1 MGRKARPPGRD
12 DTGHER
18 ADGGQRGTPERVR
31 LDKWLWAARFYKTR
45 ALAADAID
53 GGKVE
58 VEGERARRSR
68 LLAVGERVTVRK
80 PPFEQHIIVRA
91 LSEQRGPAPVAAT
104 LYDETAESRQAREAL
119 AAQMRALGPPVFRER
134 GRPGKKERREI
145 DRWRGRGDR

>member
-1 MGRKARPPGRD
+1 MSDKD
-12 DTGHER
+12 D
-18 ADGGQRGTPERVR
+18 DKVR

-58 VEGERARRSR
+58 VDGERARRAR
-68 LLAVGERVTVRK
+68 LLAAGERVTVRK
-80 PPFEQHIIVRA
+80 PPFEQHVIVRA

-104 LYDETAESRQAREAL
+104 LYEETAASRQAREAL
-119 AAQMRALGPPVFRER
+119 AAQLRAVGPPVFRER
-134 GRPGKKERREI
+134 SRPSKKERREI